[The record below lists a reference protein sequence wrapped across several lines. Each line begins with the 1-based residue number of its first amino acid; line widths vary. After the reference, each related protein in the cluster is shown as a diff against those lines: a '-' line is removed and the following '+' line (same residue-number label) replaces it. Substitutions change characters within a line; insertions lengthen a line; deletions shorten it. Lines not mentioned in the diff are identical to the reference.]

1 MLIEFLLKLFNC
13 DTVNYLCL
21 ERIPNIHD
29 SIKEKVLRFI
39 RSKTLTNDLET
50 IVTSSACELVV
61 T

>member
-1 MLIEFLLKLFNC
+1 MLIEFFLKLFNC